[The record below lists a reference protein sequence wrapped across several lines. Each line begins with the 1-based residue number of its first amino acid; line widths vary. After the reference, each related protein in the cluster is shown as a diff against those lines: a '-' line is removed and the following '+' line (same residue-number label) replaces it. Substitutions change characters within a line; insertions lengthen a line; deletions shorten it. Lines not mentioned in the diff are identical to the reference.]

1 MDLLIATFKKA
12 DTDGNGFLSWEE
24 VINVFITAD
33 ICPSVTTMDTFQEK
47 INCEERGVL
56 RHKIVLEVRTIL
68 M

>member
-1 MDLLIATFKKA
+1 MDSLEAAFNNV

-56 RHKIVLEVRTIL
+56 RHKIVLEVRTLL